1 MEGSEKKKKNAARM
15 IEGLADRKLGN
26 RGADI
31 PRQKRCAKAVAVS
44 IVGIHYSRVNGQFTS
59 RCSPGIYA
67 ARVTVHRGESRWH
80 SSQGAPNS
88 LINSHEY
95 GRDRKS
101 CDRVLQGSQVL
112 IVVNRIGD

>member
-26 RGADI
+26 RGVDI

-59 RCSPGIYA
+59 RCSPGICA